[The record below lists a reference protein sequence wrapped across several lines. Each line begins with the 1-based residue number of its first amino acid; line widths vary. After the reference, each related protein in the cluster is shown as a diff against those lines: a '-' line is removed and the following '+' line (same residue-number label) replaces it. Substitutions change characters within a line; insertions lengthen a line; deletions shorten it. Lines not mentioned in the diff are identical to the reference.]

1 MSSTMESSILR
12 KVSAWRASRLSSW
25 KRSILVTPSIR
36 AEILEPNR
44 DSICSCVTD
53 VSSTTSW
60 SRPAAT
66 VVVSRRSWARMRATS
81 TMCWRNGSPDL
92 RIWPAW
98 ASWAKW

>member
-1 MSSTMESSILR
+1 MSSTMDSSILR

-25 KRSILVTPSIR
+25 KRSILVTPSMR
-36 AEILEPNR
+36 AAILAPNSV
-44 DSICSCVTD
+44 SIWFWVTE

-81 TMCWRNGSPDL
+81 TLCCRKGSPDL
-92 RIWPAW
+92 RI
-98 ASWAKW
+98 